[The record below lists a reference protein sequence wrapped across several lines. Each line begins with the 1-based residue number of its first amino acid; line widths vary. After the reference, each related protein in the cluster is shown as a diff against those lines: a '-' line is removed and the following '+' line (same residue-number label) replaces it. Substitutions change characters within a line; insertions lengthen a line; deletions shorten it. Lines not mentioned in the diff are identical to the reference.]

1 MENKF
6 SFKSIDFKE
15 IIRQYTSKWYLFLLA
30 IIFCLG
36 IAFLY
41 NRYTAPLYDAQA
53 RIKIEMEG
61 NNNPELAVFQD
72 LGAFQGQMNPII
84 DEIEII
90 KSRSNFV
97 EVVKKL
103 QLNTQIFRL
112 GNILDSEIYK
122 DSPFNLNFKESDSI
136 VSQSGFSFYLN
147 VMSDATFGYKRQ
159 EDEPYKQNTFGSNI
173 STPLG
178 DMIITPSVENIKI
191 YKGNEFRIVIRPATV
206 VADSYRGRVQ
216 ITPLERSSNI
226 LSLYLQDRIQQRA
239 QDIINELIAVYN
251 ENAIEDKKIAADKTS
266 NFIDARITEIY
277 SNLYNVDQSAEE
289 FKTNRGITDI
299 SSESNINLS
308 VGMENRQQLES
319 ASLQLNMASS
329 MKDMVENQDGYE
341 ILPSNLGLSDQTIT
355 GTTARYNQLVAERNR
370 LLESSSNLN
379 PVVQN
384 LDKELNTLKSSLLS
398 SLNNTTGNLELQIN
412 SLARQQSRIN
422 SRIYSAPGN
431 ERELRDITRKLE
443 TTESLYLYLLEK
455 REEAQIAFASAS
467 PPSSIVDA
475 AYSTSSAPVA
485 PNKMINYVAAL
496 FLGFVLPFMFIYVS
510 GLLDNTL
517 NSKQD
522 LESVIGNNIPV
533 IAELPKIGKK
543 DRKIV
548 KKDDRSVLAESL
560 RILRTNL
567 NYIQKSQKS
576 KPDNLI
582 FITSSVPGEGKTF
595 ISSNLAKIYADTGKK
610 VLLVGADIRNPKLYD
625 FFSNDENVE
634 VGKEG
639 VQPRRSTKAGLT
651 EFLVNSDLKVQD
663 ITVPAHINENE
674 IDLIFSGKIPPNP
687 TELLMNPRMGELFE
701 KVSKMYD
708 YVIVDTAP
716 LMVVTDTLLISEYA
730 SQILYVVKAGAT
742 ELKVIDFPLKLK
754 EEGKLKGL
762 SFVVNNV
769 KQSEL
774 GYGGKYGYGYGKS
787 VKKWWNF
794 S

>member
-522 LESVIGNNIPV
+522 LEGVIGNNIPV

-625 FFSNDENVE
+625 FFSSDENVE
-634 VGKEG
+634 VGKG

>member
-30 IIFCLG
+30 IMFCLG

-112 GNILDSEIYK
+112 GNILDSEIYR

-191 YKGNEFRIVIRPATV
+191 YKDNEFRIVIRPATV

-226 LSLYLQDRIQQRA
+226 LSLYLQDRIQHRA

-522 LESVIGNNIPV
+522 LESVVGNNIPV

-576 KPDNLI
+576 SPDNLI

-625 FFSNDENVE
+625 FFSSDENVE
-634 VGKEG
+634 VGKG

>member
-30 IIFCLG
+30 IMFCLG

-112 GNILDSEIYK
+112 GNILDSEIYR

-191 YKGNEFRIVIRPATV
+191 YKDNEFRIVIRPATV

-226 LSLYLQDRIQQRA
+226 LSLYLQDRIQHRA

-522 LESVIGNNIPV
+522 LEGVIGNNIPV

-610 VLLVGADIRNPKLYD
+610 VLLLGADIRNPKLYD
-625 FFSNDENVE
+625 FFSSDENVE
-634 VGKEG
+634 VGKG
-639 VQPRRSTKAGLT
+639 IQPRRSTKAGLT

>member
-30 IIFCLG
+30 IMFCLG

-112 GNILDSEIYK
+112 GNILDSEIYR

-191 YKGNEFRIVIRPATV
+191 YKDNEFRIVIRPATV

-226 LSLYLQDRIQQRA
+226 LSLYLQDRIQHRA

-522 LESVIGNNIPV
+522 LEGVIGNNIPV

-610 VLLVGADIRNPKLYD
+610 VLLLGADIRNPKLYD
-625 FFSNDENVE
+625 FFSSDENVE
-634 VGKEG
+634 MANG

-651 EFLVNSDLKVQD
+651 EFLVNSDLRVQD